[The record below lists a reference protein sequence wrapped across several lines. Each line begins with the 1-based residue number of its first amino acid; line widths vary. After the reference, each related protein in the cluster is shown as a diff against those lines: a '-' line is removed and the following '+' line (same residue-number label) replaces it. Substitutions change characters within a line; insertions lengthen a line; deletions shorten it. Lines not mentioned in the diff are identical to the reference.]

1 MTAKEKNGRAL
12 PRFVLNK
19 GETKMK
25 KKQELG
31 RSMVEML
38 GVLAIIGVLTV
49 GGLAA
54 YNRAINKNIA
64 NNIVHEVTLR
74 ATTIVSQLE
83 MKNPANLAEFD
94 EKIMGEY
101 PVSVEEFPDT
111 GSFVLTVSDIPE
123 AAVKQLVANKF
134 GGLHYWAVGVN
145 SASGYAS
152 SGTGRLLASQTTGNV
167 LIKSALADLGEKNS
181 IWMEFKNNM
190 QATPEFPTDEI
201 KKLGTEYS
209 RCVYSE

>member
-1 MTAKEKNGRAL
+1 MI
-12 PRFVLNK
+12 
-19 GETKMK
+19 

-54 YNRAINKNIA
+54 YNRAINKNIS
-64 NNIVHEVTLR
+64 NNIIHEVTLR
-74 ATTIVSQLE
+74 ATTVMTQLE
-83 MKNPANLAEFD
+83 VKGSANLSEFE

-101 PVSVEEFPDT
+101 PVSVEAFPDEGT
-111 GSFVLTVSDIPE
+111 FVLTVSDIPE
-123 AAVKQLVANKF
+123 AAVRQLIVNKF

-145 SASGYAS
+145 TGSSHASN
-152 SGTGRLLASQTTGNV
+152 GTGRLLASQVTGNI

-181 IWMEFKNNM
+181 IWLEFKNNM

>member
-1 MTAKEKNGRAL
+1 ME
-12 PRFVLNK
+12 
-19 GETKMK
+19 

-38 GVLAIIGVLTV
+38 GFLAVIGVLTV

-64 NNIVHEVTLR
+64 NNIIHEVTLR
-74 ATTIVSQLE
+74 ASTIVTQLT
-83 MKNPANLAEFD
+83 MKNPANLSEFD

-101 PVSVEEFPDT
+101 PVSVETFPDT
-111 GSFVLTVSDIPE
+111 GSFVLTVSDVPE
-123 AAVKQLVANKF
+123 AALKQLIANKF

-145 SASGYAS
+145 SANTHAS
-152 SGTGRLLASQTTGNV
+152 AGTGRLLASQATGNV

-181 IWMEFKNNM
+181 FWMEFNESLK
-190 QATPEFPTDEI
+190 AAPVLPPDEV